1 LSDANS
7 QMLSF
12 ACPKCQKKLKA
23 PSKLAGQKL
32 SCPKCSSP
40 IRVPGVVQSKND
52 DDDWLE
58 LNSPPESP
66 SPRDAK
72 KPVLAKLKP
81 VHSESQ
87 IATPSQNEPP
97 KLRDLG
103 DLDELRLA
111 PPQELSSSNSP
122 SAKTPSGMSLFDD
135 DLPDLQPIDDPSSSS
150 SKAKEKPLEP
160 KSQAAADKVTPAK
173 PFLDLPDIAL
183 PDLDVS
189 DFSLAPLEPAKSKT
203 INSKGG
209 KSPVLSGSLEE
220 LSLESPAWIGPLD
233 SIIDEEFSFP
243 CKLCGSLLCSTRSQ
257 VGHQIRCPDCY
268 SEFDIPSPPQKKKK
282 AEVNIDAEVA
292 KVTFAPIDSLSV
304 HGTNSSSEKT
314 KEILD
319 RAEQTLESEREEY
332 QDLSGTFDTKRWIG
346 FLFGFLKDP
355 LVITA
360 AIGLG
365 FVCGFWLFAMAA
377 MGTWVGLEGAQALI
391 AQLVILCVFGIPI
404 FGAICMCGIA
414 ILTMAANRESRV
426 TEWPFLKMSES
437 IGECVMVLASVI
449 AASIPG
455 GMLGAVFRSLN
466 AHPMVS
472 FAFIMLGIW
481 AITPILLLCMIDT
494 SSIFQPFSKAVFQS
508 IKSRAEAWGAM
519 YMQTGMAFASFFMLM
534 VLTGTA
540 PPVGDF
546 VLGLALPFISFFM
559 FNQYGVLAG
568 RISDVTEMGFE
579 GDFSAD

>member
-1 LSDANS
+1 
-7 QMLSF
+7 MLSF

-23 PSKLAGQKL
+23 PSNLAGQKL

-40 IRVPGVVQSKND
+40 IRVPGVVDSKND
-52 DDDWLE
+52 DDDWLA
-58 LNSPPESP
+58 LNSQPESP
-66 SPRDAK
+66 PPREAK
-72 KPVLAKLKP
+72 K
-81 VHSESQ
+81 SQ
-87 IATPSQNEPP
+87 EEKVKPSQSKSPIASPTRIQES
-97 KLRDLG
+97 KLPELA

-111 PPQELSSSNSP
+111 PSLELTSSNSP
-122 SAKTPSGMSLFDD
+122 SAKTPSGKSLFDD
-135 DLPDLQPIDDPSSSS
+135 DLPDLQPFDDPSSTAS
-150 SKAKEKPLEP
+150 EKPLEP
-160 KSQAAADKVTPAK
+160 KSPPAAAKNSSAK
-173 PFLDLPDIAL
+173 PSLDLPDIAL
-183 PDLDVS
+183 PDLDLS
-189 DFSLAPLEPAKSKT
+189 DIPLAPLEPSKPKTTKSK
-203 INSKGG
+203 SG
-209 KSPVLSGSLEE
+209 KSPILSGSLED
-220 LSLESPAWIGPLD
+220 LSLESPALIGPLD
-233 SIIDEEFSFP
+233 SVDEEFSFP
-243 CKLCGSLLCSTRSQ
+243 CKLCGSLLCSSRSR
-257 VGHQIRCPDCY
+257 VGHSIRCPDCY
-268 SEFDIPSPPQKKKK
+268 SEFSVPSPPQKKKK
-282 AEVNIDAEVA
+282 ADVKIDAEVA

-332 QDLSGTFDTKRWIG
+332 QDLSGTFDTKRWMG

-355 LVITA
+355 MVITA
-360 AIGLG
+360 AVGLG
-365 FVCGFWLFAMAA
+365 FVSGFWLFSMAA
-377 MGTWVGLEGAQALI
+377 MGTWVSLEGAQVLI
-391 AQLVILCVFGIPI
+391 AQLLILCVFGVPI

-414 ILTMAANRESRV
+414 ILTMAANRANRV
-426 TEWPFLKMSES
+426 AEWPFMKMSES
-437 IGECVMVLASVI
+437 IGECVMVLAAVM

-472 FAFIMLGIW
+472 FAFIILGIW

-494 SSIFQPFSKAVFQS
+494 SSIFQPYSKAVFQS

-519 YMQTGMAFASFFMLM
+519 YMQTGMAFAAFFMLM
-534 VLTGTA
+534 VLTGTS

-546 VLGLALPFISFFM
+546 VLGLALPFICFFM

>member
-1 LSDANS
+1 MSDANS
-7 QMLSF
+7 QMLAF

-23 PSKLAGQKL
+23 PSNLAGQKL

-40 IRVPGVVQSKND
+40 IRVPGVVLSKND
-52 DDDWLE
+52 DDDWLS
-58 LNSPPESP
+58 LNSQPESP
-66 SPRDAK
+66 PPREAK
-72 KPVLAKLKP
+72 KSLEEKVKP
-81 VHSESQ
+81 SQ
-87 IATPSQNEPP
+87 SKAPTATPAQNESP
-97 KLRDLG
+97 KLPDLV

-111 PPQELSSSNSP
+111 PPQELSGNNSP
-122 SAKTPSGMSLFDD
+122 PAKAPSGRSLFDD
-135 DLPDLQPIDDPSSSS
+135 DLPDLQPFDDPSSTPSQ
-150 SKAKEKPLEP
+150 KPPET
-160 KSQAAADKVTPAK
+160 KSPAAAAKGTPAK
-173 PFLDLPDIAL
+173 PPLDLPDIAL
-183 PDLDVS
+183 PDLDLS
-189 DFSLAPLEPAKSKT
+189 DIPLAPLEPSKPKT
-203 INSKGG
+203 NQSKGG
-209 KSPVLSGSLEE
+209 KSPILSGSLEE
-220 LSLESPAWIGPLD
+220 LSLESASWIGPLD
-233 SIIDEEFSFP
+233 SIVDEEFSFP
-243 CKLCGSLLCSTRSQ
+243 CKLCGSLLCSSRSH

-268 SEFDIPSPPQKKKK
+268 SEFIIPSPPQKKKK

-332 QDLSGTFDTKRWIG
+332 QDLSGTFDTKRWMG
-346 FLFGFLKDP
+346 FLFGFLRDP

-360 AIGLG
+360 AVGLG
-365 FVCGFWLFAMAA
+365 FVCGFWLFSMAA

-391 AQLVILCVFGIPI
+391 AQLVILCVFGVPI

-414 ILTMAANRESRV
+414 ILTMAANRASRV
-426 TEWPFLKMSES
+426 AEWPFMKMSES
-437 IGECVMVLASVI
+437 IGECVMVLAAVI

-481 AITPILLLCMIDT
+481 AVTPILLLCMIDT
-494 SSIFQPFSKAVFQS
+494 SSIFQPFSKSVFQS
-508 IKSRAEAWGAM
+508 MKSRAEAWGAM
-519 YMQTGMAFASFFMLM
+519 YMQTGMAFAAFFLLM

-540 PPVGDF
+540 PPFGDF
-546 VLGLALPFISFFM
+546 VLGLALPFICFFM